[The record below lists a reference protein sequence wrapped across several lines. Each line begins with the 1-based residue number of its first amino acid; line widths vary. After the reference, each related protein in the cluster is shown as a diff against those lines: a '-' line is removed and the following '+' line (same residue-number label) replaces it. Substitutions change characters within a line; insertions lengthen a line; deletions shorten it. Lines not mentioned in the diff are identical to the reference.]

1 MMKFVFCMQINIKIF
16 CKVILSFWVSVTR
29 HAQSTQNKFVYLF
42 NISIKAWMMKLIFDL
57 QKMTASLGV
66 RRQTGPNYQ
75 KQPSNNLFALS
86 QGKHQ
91 GWSWFFACWLMLKV
105 FSNFQKGF
113 FYHFR
118 CVWPGMPK
126 LPKITSFIF
135 LYNILRKKWVAQLI
149 FYMQISMKACQKLIL
164 RFFDG
169 YAQAFP
175 K

>member
-1 MMKFVFCMQINIKIF
+1 MLDKSNIEKKKKKWVSSYGPECFQSIKLQDSLRCNIVRTMLMMKFVFCMQINIKIF
-16 CKVILSFWVSVTR
+16 CKVILSFWVSETR

-91 GWSWFFACWLMLKV
+91 G
-105 FSNFQKGF
+105 
-113 FYHFR
+113 
-118 CVWPGMPK
+118 
-126 LPKITSFIF
+126 
-135 LYNILRKKWVAQLI
+135 
-149 FYMQISMKACQKLIL
+149 
-164 RFFDG
+164 
-169 YAQAFP
+169 
-175 K
+175 